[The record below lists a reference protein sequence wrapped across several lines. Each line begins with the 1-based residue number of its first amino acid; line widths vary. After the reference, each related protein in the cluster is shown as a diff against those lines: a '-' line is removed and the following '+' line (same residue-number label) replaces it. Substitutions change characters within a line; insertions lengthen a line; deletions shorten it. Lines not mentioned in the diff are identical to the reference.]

1 MNKIVDFDGTPYELA
16 RLDRAAVESLY
27 SSGVL
32 DEIGPVELID
42 GVLVRMSPS
51 MSPHGYAML
60 HIGSALIPVLKGR
73 YRIGTDI
80 GVFLGET
87 TMRAP
92 DISVVKIG
100 AKPGFLDVSDV
111 VMAIEISDSS
121 LNEDLRRKALQYAA
135 HGIAEYWVVDLE
147 NRRTHVHRRPA
158 ATGYADIR
166 ALDWRETLH
175 PVCAAE
181 VGVVLSDVLDGI
193 V

>member
-1 MNKIVDFDGTPYELA
+1 MNKIVDFDGTSYELA
-16 RLDRAAVESLY
+16 RLDRAAVESLHA
-27 SSGVL
+27 SGVL

-51 MSPHGYAML
+51 MSPHGYTML
-60 HIGSALIPVLKGR
+60 HIGSALIPVLKSR

-92 DISVVKIG
+92 DISVVKTG

-121 LNEDLRRKALQYAA
+121 LNEDLRRKAQQYAA

-147 NRRTHVHRRPA
+147 SRRTHVHRQPA

-175 PVCAAE
+175 PVCSAE